1 MADATHALATY
12 RKDRSYGLP
21 TSSGKRV
28 VYPYSRN
35 PWRNCATGCTVVRRG
50 TAGVERRSGIIG
62 VVGACTGG
70 RAAELDLDRSRVTRP
85 SMAADRAG
93 QGRCCPDRYTSTRAC
108 VHTRQRAKMQRQWT
122 TVRGC
127 WWYSLP
133 SGGSTETVEALD
145 QRKMKQSFFFPLL
158 VMNKAYDPC
167 VRSCTTRMLVVCW
180 NINPIPIIVRSQTCC
195 FPLLVRKEK
204 GQGT

>member
-12 RKDRSYGLP
+12 HKDRSYGLP

-133 SGGSTETVEALD
+133 SGGSTESMEALE
-145 QRKMKQSFFFPLL
+145 QRKMKLAFSS
-158 VMNKAYDPC
+158 AGD
-167 VRSCTTRMLVVCW
+167 
-180 NINPIPIIVRSQTCC
+180 
-195 FPLLVRKEK
+195 E
-204 GQGT
+204 QGMHMIRA

>member
-35 PWRNCATGCTVVRRG
+35 PWRDCAGCTVVRRG
-50 TAGVERRSGIIG
+50 TARVERRSGIG
-62 VVGACTGG
+62 VVGASAA
-70 RAAELDLDRSRVTRP
+70 RASELDLDRSRVTRP
-85 SMAADRAG
+85 AMAADRPG
-93 QGRCCPDRYTSTRAC
+93 QGRCCPDRYIPTRAC

-133 SGGSTETVEALD
+133 SGGSTESMEALE
-145 QRKMKQSFFFPLL
+145 QRKMKLAFSS
-158 VMNKAYDPC
+158 AGD
-167 VRSCTTRMLVVCW
+167 
-180 NINPIPIIVRSQTCC
+180 
-195 FPLLVRKEK
+195 E
-204 GQGT
+204 QGMHMIRA